1 MSDAY
6 PPGFDTWPEPERNQ
20 WFADENYRLS
30 KLKKTNGAVKPHDYG
45 YMPPGEPWRNG
56 HNGVQKRFELIPFNK
71 IAMPGSGEWCV
82 KKLFPKCGV
91 GLFYGQSMT
100 LKSFLAADANFH
112 IAIGWNWAARTV
124 TQTAAIYIA
133 AEGAAGVRKRKIGF
147 ELYHGEHLPEHVPF
161 FLIET
166 APNLGTGQ
174 DDLSALIASVE
185 SAGVSPGIITI
196 DTLAQTLGGA
206 EENGAGMQQIIANA
220 QALSSRFNC
229 FVLIIHHSG
238 LTDDD
243 RPRGHSSLKGALDV
257 LIRFERKEGTLTSV
271 MTVQKL
277 KDEDD
282 NGLAFE
288 AQLVRI
294 ILGKDDEGDEISTL
308 VVETIRKMEAVKPI
322 AAQKPVPRSQRLLME
337 VIRQAIAEAALTF
350 RPFPDGPLVQA
361 AKASNVKA
369 RIEAKIA
376 EPIDAADDPAK
387 VADRQRKAFD
397 RAIEAEVK
405 AKTLLAGYY
414 DKERVLWLP

>member
-1 MSDAY
+1 LMCHLFHWDISNVSA
-6 PPGFDTWPEPERNQ
+6 PT
-20 WFADENYRLS
+20 
-30 KLKKTNGAVKPHDYG
+30 
-45 YMPPGEPWRNG
+45 
-56 HNGVQKRFELIPFNK
+56 RFRLIPFGE
-71 IAMPGSGEWCV
+71 ITMPAASEWRI
-82 KKLFPKCGV
+82 KKLLPKCGV

-100 LKSFLAADANFH
+100 LKSFLAVDSNLH
-112 IAIGWNWAARTV
+112 IAIGWNWAGRRV
-124 TQTAAIYIA
+124 TQAPAVYIA
-133 AEGAAGVRKRKIGF
+133 AEGAAGVRKRKLGF
-147 ELYHGEHLPEHVPF
+147 ELHHAEHLPESVLF

-166 APNLGTGQ
+166 APNLGTWK
-174 DDLSALIASVE
+174 DDLNALISAVE
-185 SAGVSPGIITI
+185 MRGVTPGIITI
-196 DTLAQTLGGA
+196 DTLAQTLGGG
-206 EENGAGMQQIIANA
+206 EENGAGMQQVIANA
-220 QALSSRFNC
+220 QALSNRFNC

-238 LTDDD
+238 LADDD

-257 LIRFERKEGTLTSV
+257 LIRFERKEGTLTTV

-337 VIRQAIAEAALTF
+337 VIRQAIAEADLTF

-376 EPIDAADDPAK
+376 EPINPADNPAK
-387 VADRQRKAFD
+387 VADRHRKAFD

-405 AKTLLAGYY
+405 AKRLLAGYY